1 VRKGLDA
8 HLRVAH
14 GGCAGAQK
22 CARYAAM
29 VAVVE
34 ARNW

>member
-1 VRKGLDA
+1 V

-22 CARYAAM
+22 GARFAAI
-29 VAVVE
+29 VAAAE